1 MNFRKAIKTGF
12 CLLLPL
18 VMTFAIGGC
27 SSANSNQIRDAY
39 QAGYRAGQQDARMQ
53 SQTPGQPQPSPTQA
67 LPQTPAPSQQSV
79 IIVGPVRNPII
90 PWRLGLSLA
99 QAIISAGYSGET
111 DPSEI
116 LIVRSGTARRI
127 DFSKL
132 LAGEDVPLMPGDT
145 VQIK

>member
-1 MNFRKAIKTGF
+1 MKTGF

-18 VMTFAIGGC
+18 LLTFAISGC
-27 SSANSNQIRDAY
+27 SSGSSAQLRDAY

-53 SQTPGQPQPSPTQA
+53 PQAQGQSQPLSQTQA
-67 LPQTPAPSQQSV
+67 LPQTPQPSQQSV
-79 IIVGPVRNPII
+79 MIVGPVRNPVI

-99 QAIISAGYSGET
+99 QAIISAGYAGET

-116 LIVRSGTARRI
+116 LIVRSGTARRV
-127 DFSKL
+127 DFSQL
-132 LAGEDVPLMPGDT
+132 LAGQDVPLMPGDT